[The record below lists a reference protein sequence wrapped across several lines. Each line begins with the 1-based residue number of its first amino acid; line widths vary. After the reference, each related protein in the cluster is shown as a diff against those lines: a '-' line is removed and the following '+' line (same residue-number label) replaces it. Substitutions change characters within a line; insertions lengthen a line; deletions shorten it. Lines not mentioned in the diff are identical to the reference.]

1 MDEGTPGA
9 FGSLGDVRRAGEV
22 LRRALS
28 AQEPLPSRTQV
39 QHARAVV
46 EAYRS
51 AHAAPLDAAYMELRS
66 CLALEGLEV
75 DLSRRL
81 KRLPTIEDKLRR
93 LPTMDLSTMQ
103 DIGGCRAVLAS
114 QDEVRR
120 VVARFC
126 ANSLER
132 NNQADRVRD
141 YVTQSQESGYRAIHI
156 YTRYRRRRIEVQLR
170 TREQDGW
177 AKIVEDLTSRTGID
191 FKSGDGPEEVHDQL
205 RNLGELLSIR
215 EHGQAPSEDLLDA
228 LTRLAAVSALGFAVQ
243 SNRETED
250 SEEG

>member
-1 MDEGTPGA
+1 
-9 FGSLGDVRRAGEV
+9 
-22 LRRALS
+22 
-28 AQEPLPSRTQV
+28 
-39 QHARAVV
+39 
-46 EAYRS
+46 
-51 AHAAPLDAAYMELRS
+51 MELRS

-205 RNLGELLSIR
+205 RNLGELLSTR
-215 EHGQAPSEDLLDA
+215 EHGQPPSEDLLDA